1 MQAAK
6 ALGAL
11 APRARTHTRTRASA
25 TLRALLLLLL
35 RCWCCCVLFA
45 WYTLEA
51 MAKRRPKSPAG
62 ACLAPQ
68 KACAQA

>member
-25 TLRALLLLLL
+25 TLRALLVLL
-35 RCWCCCVLFA
+35 RAVRVVHLGSHGEAPPEIPGGRVL
-45 WYTLEA
+45 
-51 MAKRRPKSPAG
+51 G
-62 ACLAPQ
+62 APESLRASIEHTR
-68 KACAQA
+68 A